1 MTLSLSPE
9 AGKTRILVTGAGGFL
24 GSHLCDA
31 LIARGADVVGLDN
44 YFTGRKEN
52 VAHLLNRTDF
62 EMVRH
67 DIRQPYWG
75 EFNQI
80 FNLACPASPPHYQK
94 NAIATAKI
102 SFLGALNV
110 LGLAK
115 RTGARIFHAST
126 SEVYGDPLEHPQTES
141 YRGNVNPIGP
151 RACYDEGKRIAEALF
166 FDYHRQHRV
175 DIKVARIF
183 NTYGPRM
190 NPQDGRVVSNFVV
203 QALKNEEITVYGDGS
218 QTRSF
223 CYVDDLIRGI
233 LTVMDSGPDFTG
245 PVNLGNPDEFT
256 VLELADAVL
265 EVTGSRS
272 RLVRRP
278 LPVDDPRQRC
288 PDITLAREQLGWE
301 PTVKLR
307 QGLERTI
314 AYFEKELSLAVAS

>member
-1 MTLSLSPE
+1 MTDTEGQSF
-9 AGKTRILVTGAGGFL
+9 ATKRVLVTGAAGFL

-31 LIARGADVVGLDN
+31 LLARGHDVMGLDN

-52 VAHLLNRTDF
+52 VAHLLNRADF
-62 EMVRH
+62 EITRH
-67 DIRQPYWG
+67 DVRQPYWG
-75 EFNQI
+75 EFDLI
-80 FNLACPASPPHYQK
+80 YNLACPASPPHYQR

-102 SFLGALNV
+102 SFLGALNM

-115 RTGARIFHAST
+115 RAGARIFHAST

-141 YRGNVNPIGP
+141 YRGSVNPIGP
-151 RACYDEGKRIAEALF
+151 RACYDEGKRIAESLF
-166 FDYHRQHRV
+166 FDYHRQHHV

-190 NPQDGRVVSNFVV
+190 DPHDGRVVSNFIV
-203 QALKNEEITVYGDGS
+203 QALRGEDITVYGNGS

-223 CYVDDLIRGI
+223 CYVDDLIRGF
-233 LTVMDSGPDFTG
+233 LLLMETPPDFTG

-256 VLELADAVL
+256 VRELADLVI

-272 RLVRRP
+272 RLVYKD

-288 PDITLAREQLGWE
+288 PDITLARKRLGWE
-301 PTVKLR
+301 PSVKLR
-307 QGLERTI
+307 EGLERT
-314 AYFEKELSLAVAS
+314 ARFFEKELSLAYES